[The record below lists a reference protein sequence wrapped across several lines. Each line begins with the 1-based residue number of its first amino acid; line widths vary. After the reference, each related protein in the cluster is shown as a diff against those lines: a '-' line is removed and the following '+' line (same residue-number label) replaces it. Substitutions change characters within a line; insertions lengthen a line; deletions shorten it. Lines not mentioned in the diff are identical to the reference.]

1 MPEYSSD
8 RRQFA
13 RLPLAEDAV
22 AIDQQGNQ
30 LGRVAMAGGGGFLIF
45 PATPQARAELAP
57 GRTLTITVF
66 EPKNNVRS
74 LVDVEVRY
82 IDKDA
87 VGVQFIGNE
96 KKV

>member
-1 MPEYSSD
+1 MPEFSSD
-8 RRQFA
+8 RRQFT
-13 RLPLAEDAV
+13 RLPLSEDAV

-30 LGRVAMAGGGGFLIF
+30 LGRVAQAGGGGFLIF
-45 PATPQARAELAP
+45 PATPGAKDQLKP

-66 EPKNNVRS
+66 EPHNNVRS

>member
-13 RLPLAEDAV
+13 RLPLSEDAV
-22 AIDQQGNQ
+22 AIDQQGLH
-30 LGRVAMAGGGGFLIF
+30 LGRVASAGGGGFLIF
-45 PATPQARAELAP
+45 PTTPEAKDELKP
-57 GRTLTITVF
+57 GNTLTITVF
-66 EPKNNVRS
+66 EPHNNVRS

-82 IDKDA
+82 IDQDA